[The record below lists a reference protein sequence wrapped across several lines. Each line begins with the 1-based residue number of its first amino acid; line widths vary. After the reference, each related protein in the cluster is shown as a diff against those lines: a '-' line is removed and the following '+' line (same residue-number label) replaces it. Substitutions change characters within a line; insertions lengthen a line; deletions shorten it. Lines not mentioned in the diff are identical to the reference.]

1 MGAIKKWFGGGGGG
15 GGDNGAAEA
24 ERRMREQQERERIER
39 ENRLM
44 LEGSTG
50 ADTAEASGTVQTGY
64 TVYEDGGGGI
74 RRKKR
79 VGDNVSASLGI
90 S

>member
-1 MGAIKKWFGGGGGG
+1 MGKVKKWLGGGGN
-15 GGDNGAAEA
+15 NGAAEA
-24 ERRMREQQERERIER
+24 ERRMREQQERDRIER

-50 ADTAEASGTVQTGY
+50 ADTAESSGNVQTGY
-64 TVYEDGGGGI
+64 ADYSGGGV

-79 VGDNVSASLGI
+79 IGDNVSASLGI
-90 S
+90 G

>member
-1 MGAIKKWFGGGGGG
+1 MGKVKKKLFG

-24 ERRMREQQERERIER
+24 ERRMREQQERDRIER

-50 ADTAEASGTVQTGY
+50 ADTAESSGNVQTGY
-64 TVYEDGGGGI
+64 ADYSGGGV

-79 VGDNVSASLGI
+79 GGDNVSASLGI
-90 S
+90 G

>member
-1 MGAIKKWFGGGGGG
+1 MGKVKKWFGGGGGG
-15 GGDNGAAEA
+15 NNGAAEA
-24 ERRMREQQERERIER
+24 ERRMREQQERDRIER

-50 ADTAEASGTVQTGY
+50 ADTAESSGNVQTGY
-64 TVYEDGGGGI
+64 ADYSGGGV

-79 VGDNVSASLGI
+79 LGDNVSASLGI
-90 S
+90 G

>member
-1 MGAIKKWFGGGGGG
+1 MGKVKKWLGGGG

-24 ERRMREQQERERIER
+24 ERRMREQQERDRIER

-50 ADTAEASGTVQTGY
+50 ADTAESSGNVQTGY
-64 TVYEDGGGGI
+64 ADYSGGGV

-79 VGDNVSASLGI
+79 LGDNVSASLGI
-90 S
+90 G

>member
-1 MGAIKKWFGGGGGG
+1 MGKVKKKLFGG

-24 ERRMREQQERERIER
+24 ERRMREQQERDRIER

-44 LEGSTG
+44 LEGAAG
-50 ADTAEASGTVQTGY
+50 ADTAESSGNVQTGY
-64 TVYEDGGGGI
+64 ADYSGGGV

-79 VGDNVSASLGI
+79 GGDNVSASLGI
-90 S
+90 G

>member
-1 MGAIKKWFGGGGGG
+1 MGKVKKWFGGGGGN
-15 GGDNGAAEA
+15 NGAAEA
-24 ERRMREQQERERIER
+24 ERRMREQQERDRIER

-50 ADTAEASGTVQTGY
+50 ADTAESSGNVQTGY
-64 TVYEDGGGGI
+64 ADYSGGGV

-79 VGDNVSASLGI
+79 LGDNVSSSLGI
-90 S
+90 G

>member
-1 MGAIKKWFGGGGGG
+1 MGKVKKWLGGGGGG
-15 GGDNGAAEA
+15 NNGAAEA
-24 ERRMREQQERERIER
+24 ERRMREQQERDRIER

-50 ADTAEASGTVQTGY
+50 ADTAESSGNVQTGY
-64 TVYEDGGGGI
+64 ADYSGGGV

-79 VGDNVSASLGI
+79 LGDNVSASLGI
-90 S
+90 G

>member
-1 MGAIKKWFGGGGGG
+1 MGKVKKWFGG

-24 ERRMREQQERERIER
+24 ERRMREQQERDRIER

-50 ADTAEASGTVQTGY
+50 ADTAESSGNVQTGY
-64 TVYEDGGGGI
+64 ADYSGGGV

-79 VGDNVSASLGI
+79 VGANVSASLGI
-90 S
+90 D

>member
-1 MGAIKKWFGGGGGG
+1 MGKVKKWFGG

-24 ERRMREQQERERIER
+24 ERRMREQQERDRIER

-50 ADTAEASGTVQTGY
+50 ADTAESSGNVQTGY
-64 TVYEDGGGGI
+64 ADYSGGGV

-90 S
+90 G

>member
-1 MGAIKKWFGGGGGG
+1 MGKVKKWFGG

-24 ERRMREQQERERIER
+24 ERRMREQQERDRIER

-50 ADTAEASGTVQTGY
+50 ADTAESSGNVQTGFADY
-64 TVYEDGGGGI
+64 SGGGV

-79 VGDNVSASLGI
+79 VGDNVSSSLGI
-90 S
+90 G

>member
-1 MGAIKKWFGGGGGG
+1 MGKVKKLFGG

-24 ERRMREQQERERIER
+24 ERRMREQQERDRIER

-50 ADTAEASGTVQTGY
+50 ADTAESSGNVQTGY
-64 TVYEDGGGGI
+64 ADYSGGGV

-90 S
+90 G

>member
-1 MGAIKKWFGGGGGG
+1 MGKVKKWFGG
-15 GGDNGAAEA
+15 GGDNGAAKAAAEQ
-24 ERRMREQQERERIER
+24 ERRMREQQERDRIER

-50 ADTAEASGTVQTGY
+50 ADTAESSGNVQTGY
-64 TVYEDGGGGI
+64 TIYDGSGGV

-79 VGDNVSASLGI
+79 RGDNVSASLGI
-90 S
+90 G

>member
-1 MGAIKKWFGGGGGG
+1 MGKVKKWFGGGGN
-15 GGDNGAAEA
+15 NGAAEA
-24 ERRMREQQERERIER
+24 ERRMREQQERDRIER

-50 ADTAEASGTVQTGY
+50 ADTAESSGNVQTGY
-64 TVYEDGGGGI
+64 ADYSGGGI

-79 VGDNVSASLGI
+79 VSDNVSASLGI
-90 S
+90 G

>member
-1 MGAIKKWFGGGGGG
+1 MGKVKKWFGG

-24 ERRMREQQERERIER
+24 ERRMREQQERDRIER

-50 ADTAEASGTVQTGY
+50 ADTAGASGNVQTGY
-64 TVYEDGGGGI
+64 ADYSGGGVH
-74 RRKKR
+74 RKKR

-90 S
+90 G

>member
-1 MGAIKKWFGGGGGG
+1 MGITKKWFGG

-24 ERRMREQQERERIER
+24 ERRMREQQERDRIER

-50 ADTAEASGTVQTGY
+50 ADTAESSGNVQTGY
-64 TVYEDGGGGI
+64 ADYSGGGV

-90 S
+90 G

>member
-1 MGAIKKWFGGGGGG
+1 MGHVKKWFGGGGN
-15 GGDNGAAEA
+15 NGAAEA
-24 ERRMREQQERERIER
+24 ERRMREQQERDRIER

-50 ADTAEASGTVQTGY
+50 ADTAESSGNVQTGY
-64 TVYEDGGGGI
+64 ADYSGGGV

-90 S
+90 G

>member
-1 MGAIKKWFGGGGGG
+1 MGKVKKWFGGGG

-24 ERRMREQQERERIER
+24 ERRMREQQERDRIER

-50 ADTAEASGTVQTGY
+50 ADTAESSGNVQTGY
-64 TVYEDGGGGI
+64 ADYSGGGV

-90 S
+90 G

>member
-1 MGAIKKWFGGGGGG
+1 MGKVKKWFGGGGGG

-24 ERRMREQQERERIER
+24 ERRMREQQERDRIAR

-50 ADTAEASGTVQTGY
+50 ADTAESSGNVTTGY
-64 TVYEDGGGGI
+64 VDYSGGGI

-90 S
+90 G

>member
-1 MGAIKKWFGGGGGG
+1 MGKVKKWFGGG

-24 ERRMREQQERERIER
+24 ERRMREQQERDRIER

-50 ADTAEASGTVQTGY
+50 ADTAESSGNVQTGY
-64 TVYEDGGGGI
+64 ADYSGGGV

-79 VGDNVSASLGI
+79 LGDNVSSSLGI
-90 S
+90 G

>member
-1 MGAIKKWFGGGGGG
+1 MGKVKKWFGG

-24 ERRMREQQERERIER
+24 ERRMREQQERDRIER

-50 ADTAEASGTVQTGY
+50 ADTTESSGNVQTGY
-64 TVYEDGGGGI
+64 ADYSGGGV

-90 S
+90 G

>member
-1 MGAIKKWFGGGGGG
+1 MGKVKKWFGGGG

-24 ERRMREQQERERIER
+24 ERRMREQQERDRIER

-50 ADTAEASGTVQTGY
+50 ADTAESSGNVQTGY
-64 TVYEDGGGGI
+64 ADYSGGGV

-79 VGDNVSASLGI
+79 LGDNVSSSLGI
-90 S
+90 G

>member
-1 MGAIKKWFGGGGGG
+1 MGKVKKWFGG

-24 ERRMREQQERERIER
+24 ERRMREQQERDRIER

-50 ADTAEASGTVQTGY
+50 ADTAESSGNVQTGY
-64 TVYEDGGGGI
+64 ADYSGGGV

-79 VGDNVSASLGI
+79 VGDNFSASLGI
-90 S
+90 G

>member
-1 MGAIKKWFGGGGGG
+1 MGKFKKWFGGGGN
-15 GGDNGAAEA
+15 NGAAEA
-24 ERRMREQQERERIER
+24 ERRMREQQERDRIER

-50 ADTAEASGTVQTGY
+50 ADTAEASGNVQAGY
-64 TVYEDGGGGI
+64 DVYDGGGGV

-79 VGDNVSASLGI
+79 VGANVSSSLGI
-90 S
+90 D

>member
-1 MGAIKKWFGGGGGG
+1 MGKVKKWLGGGGGN
-15 GGDNGAAEA
+15 NGAAEA
-24 ERRMREQQERERIER
+24 ERRMREQQERDRIER

-50 ADTAEASGTVQTGY
+50 ADTAESSGNVQTGY
-64 TVYEDGGGGI
+64 ADYSGGGV

-79 VGDNVSASLGI
+79 LGDNVSASLGI
-90 S
+90 G

>member
-1 MGAIKKWFGGGGGG
+1 MGKVKKWFGG

-24 ERRMREQQERERIER
+24 ERRMREQQERDRIER

-50 ADTAEASGTVQTGY
+50 ADTAESSGNVQTGY
-64 TVYEDGGGGI
+64 ADYSGGDV

-79 VGDNVSASLGI
+79 LGDNVSASLGI
-90 S
+90 G

>member
-1 MGAIKKWFGGGGGG
+1 MGKVKKWFGG

-24 ERRMREQQERERIER
+24 ERRMREQQERDRIER

-50 ADTAEASGTVQTGY
+50 ADTAGSSGNVQTGY
-64 TVYEDGGGGI
+64 ADYSGGGGV

-79 VGDNVSASLGI
+79 LGDNVSSSLGI
-90 S
+90 G

>member
-1 MGAIKKWFGGGGGG
+1 MGKVKKWFGGG

-24 ERRMREQQERERIER
+24 ERRMREQQERDRIER

-44 LEGSTG
+44 LEGAAG
-50 ADTAEASGTVQTGY
+50 ADTAESSGNVQTGY
-64 TVYEDGGGGI
+64 ADYGGGGGV

-79 VGDNVSASLGI
+79 LGDNVSASLGI
-90 S
+90 G

>member
-1 MGAIKKWFGGGGGG
+1 MGSIKKLFGGG

-24 ERRMREQQERERIER
+24 ERRMREQQERDRIER

-44 LEGSTG
+44 LEGAAG
-50 ADTAEASGTVQTGY
+50 ADTAESSGNVQTGY
-64 TVYEDGGGGI
+64 ADYGGGGV

-79 VGDNVSASLGI
+79 LGDNVSASLGI
-90 S
+90 G

>member
-1 MGAIKKWFGGGGGG
+1 MGKVKKWFGGGGN
-15 GGDNGAAEA
+15 NGAAEA
-24 ERRMREQQERERIER
+24 ERRMREQQERDRIER

-50 ADTAEASGTVQTGY
+50 ADTAGASGNVQTGY
-64 TVYEDGGGGI
+64 ADYSGGSV

-90 S
+90 G

>member
-1 MGAIKKWFGGGGGG
+1 MGKVKKWFGG

-24 ERRMREQQERERIER
+24 ERRMREQQERDRIER

-50 ADTAEASGTVQTGY
+50 ADTAEASGNVQTGY
-64 TVYEDGGGGI
+64 AIYDGGGGGV

-79 VGDNVSASLGI
+79 GGDNVSASLGI
-90 S
+90 G

>member
-1 MGAIKKWFGGGGGG
+1 MGKVKKWFGGGG

-24 ERRMREQQERERIER
+24 ERRMREQQERDRIER

-50 ADTAEASGTVQTGY
+50 ADTAESSGNVQTGY
-64 TVYEDGGGGI
+64 AVYDGGGGGV

-79 VGDNVSASLGI
+79 VGDSVSASLGI
-90 S
+90 G

>member
-1 MGAIKKWFGGGGGG
+1 MGKVKKWFGGGG

-24 ERRMREQQERERIER
+24 ERRMREQQERDRIER

-50 ADTAEASGTVQTGY
+50 ADTAESSGNVQTGY
-64 TVYEDGGGGI
+64 AVYDGGNV

-79 VGDNVSASLGI
+79 VGDNVSSSLGI

>member
-1 MGAIKKWFGGGGGG
+1 MGKVKKWFGG

-24 ERRMREQQERERIER
+24 ERRMREQQERDRIER

-50 ADTAEASGTVQTGY
+50 ADTAESSGNVQTGY
-64 TVYEDGGGGI
+64 ADYSGGGV

-79 VGDNVSASLGI
+79 RGDNVSASLGI
-90 S
+90 G

>member
-1 MGAIKKWFGGGGGG
+1 MGKVKKWLGG

-24 ERRMREQQERERIER
+24 ERRMREQQERDRIER

-50 ADTAEASGTVQTGY
+50 ADTAESSGNVQTGY
-64 TVYEDGGGGI
+64 ADYSGGGV

-79 VGDNVSASLGI
+79 VGDNISSSLGI
-90 S
+90 G

>member
-1 MGAIKKWFGGGGGG
+1 MGKVKKWFGG

-24 ERRMREQQERERIER
+24 ERRMREQQERDRIER

-50 ADTAEASGTVQTGY
+50 ADTAESSGNVQTGY
-64 TVYEDGGGGI
+64 ADYSGGGVH
-74 RRKKR
+74 RKKR
-79 VGDNVSASLGI
+79 LGDNVSSSLGI
-90 S
+90 G

>member
-1 MGAIKKWFGGGGGG
+1 MGKVKKWFGG

-24 ERRMREQQERERIER
+24 ERRMREQQERDRIER
-39 ENRLM
+39 ENRLI

-50 ADTAEASGTVQTGY
+50 ADTAESSGNVQTGY
-64 TVYEDGGGGI
+64 ADYSGGGV

-79 VGDNVSASLGI
+79 LGDNVSASLGI
-90 S
+90 G

>member
-1 MGAIKKWFGGGGGG
+1 MGKVKKWLGGGGN
-15 GGDNGAAEA
+15 NGAAEA
-24 ERRMREQQERERIER
+24 ERRMREQQERDRIER

-50 ADTAEASGTVQTGY
+50 ADTAESSGNVQTGY
-64 TVYEDGGGGI
+64 ADYSGGGV

-79 VGDNVSASLGI
+79 LGDNISASLGI
-90 S
+90 G